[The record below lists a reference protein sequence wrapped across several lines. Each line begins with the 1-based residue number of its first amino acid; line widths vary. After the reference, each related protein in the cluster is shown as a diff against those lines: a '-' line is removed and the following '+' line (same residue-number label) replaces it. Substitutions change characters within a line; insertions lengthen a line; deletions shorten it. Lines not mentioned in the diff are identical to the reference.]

1 MSKLTRTNIVIKVS
15 KSELTQYLD
24 IIKELNKI
32 SSTHKIKWGTEGVL
46 IYSIK
51 GEEGEEKSQGKI
63 NLLKSFFLK
72 RSNLFANFPEDVNV
86 DYTIL
91 EGKKY
96 HQKFSLLLDEGL
108 EEYELDIRYIEDYNV
123 VENFKGVGV
132 MYKSLT
138 AISGENVLVK
148 DFDPIVLKERL
159 DPEMSECKFELPV
172 EMLKQLLKSIKME
185 NDNDLLELSIRDG
198 EIVFSESQFEL
209 IVGNDTSLPDGDW
222 MFKKEYL
229 KSITPSDDATAVT
242 VSMFETYISIDEHKS
257 YMLFTLSL

>member
-86 DYTIL
+86 D
-91 EGKKY
+91 
-96 HQKFSLLLDEGL
+96 
-108 EEYELDIRYIEDYNV
+108 
-123 VENFKGVGV
+123 
-132 MYKSLT
+132 
-138 AISGENVLVK
+138 
-148 DFDPIVLKERL
+148 
-159 DPEMSECKFELPV
+159 
-172 EMLKQLLKSIKME
+172 
-185 NDNDLLELSIRDG
+185 
-198 EIVFSESQFEL
+198 
-209 IVGNDTSLPDGDW
+209 
-222 MFKKEYL
+222 
-229 KSITPSDDATAVT
+229 
-242 VSMFETYISIDEHKS
+242 
-257 YMLFTLSL
+257 